1 MRLNDYLIWMDLE
14 MTGLNVETD
23 QIIEIATVIT
33 NTQLDVVDNGPV
45 VAIYQEQKILNQ
57 MSDWSREHHDRSGL
71 TERVKISNVMLTEA
85 EDQTFDFIKNY
96 AEWGQAPLCG
106 NSVHQDRLFLAKYMS
121 KVDRFLHYRNIDVS
135 SIKELVYRWYPNLD
149 KFSKTN
155 KHTAL
160 EDIYESIDELKYYK
174 EKVFLGSTAS

>member
-1 MRLNDYLIWMDLE
+1 

-45 VAIYQEQKILNQ
+45 LVIYQEQTILDR

-71 TERVKISNVMLTEA
+71 TERVKNSNVTLKHA
-85 EDQTFDFIKNY
+85 EDQTFDYIKKY
-96 AEWGQAPLCG
+96 AKQGEAPLCG
-106 NSVHQDRLFLAKYMS
+106 NSIHQDRLFLSKYMP
-121 KVDRFLHYRNIDVS
+121 KVDQYLHYRNIDVS
-135 SIKELVYRWYPNLD
+135 SIKELAYRWYPNLE

-160 EDIYESIDELKYYK
+160 EDIYESIDELKYYR
-174 EKVFLGSTAS
+174 EKVFLKITAQ